1 MLVFSPFL
9 RTQRFLML
17 IATVQGLLMLGLYRA
32 FEHKMWP
39 ASDVFWSVPAWTL
52 VLILPVLLLLTIS
65 NERLVKGAA
74 YCLLLA
80 GILTLSGF
88 YIGSQ
93 LSPEGHS
100 SEGSVLVAFALCMIV
115 AVFKGLMYVQQRA
128 SGEPRSYP
136 LLFSI
141 SWRNFLVMA
150 LALLF
155 VGIVGLLLLLWS
167 ALFDAIGVG
176 FFEYLF
182 SRDWFLFPLLGFAFG
197 VGVALF
203 REMSHIIDS
212 ITRLLQGMI
221 RFLLPLLVVMTVG
234 FLLTLVFVGLPAL
247 WGTGFGTGLVL
258 WLTALL
264 LFFVNAVYQDGRGD
278 PAYSQGVHRL
288 IYGGLLALPVLSLIS
303 GYGLWLRIDQ
313 YGLSVERIFAGFIWL
328 VLGLFALGYAF
339 SILRRRDDWTLGL
352 ASVNTNM
359 GLVVLTMVVL
369 LNSPVIDPRAMTV
382 SSQLSR
388 LDEGLAT
395 IDEVDLQYFR
405 MNLAKPG
412 AQAVASLKAEY
423 GESHPHL
430 AWAGAGMGQIMT
442 EAARAENFWSQVVL
456 QPADLDVP
464 ESLMVAFNQS
474 HHWFGMSR
482 AMITTFDLSGDGN
495 AEYVLFNTTSGL
507 PLQGWFFLETPSGW
521 KIGVLSPRSFQT
533 VDAQFVDALEAGR
546 VSLEPRLLSDIRV
559 GNTVFQPNMQ
569 VGGNIATF
577 RSPRPMQPHRA
588 DFITVNGVNG
598 VSGAVENP
606 PSIIIDE

>member
-1 MLVFSPFL
+1 
-9 RTQRFLML
+9 ML

-39 ASDVFWSVPAWTL
+39 ATDVFWAVPAWTL
-52 VLILPVLLLLTIS
+52 VLILPVLMLLTIS
-65 NERLVKGAA
+65 NERPAKGAA
-74 YCLLLA
+74 YCLALA
-80 GILTLSGF
+80 GVLTLSGF
-88 YIGSQ
+88 YVGSQ
-93 LSPEGHS
+93 LSAEGHS
-100 SEGSVLVAFALCMIV
+100 SEGPVLVAFALCMIV

-128 SGEPRSYP
+128 SGEPLSYP
-136 LLFSI
+136 LLFSL

-247 WGTGFGTGLVL
+247 WDTGFGTGLVL
-258 WLTALL
+258 WLAALL

-288 IYGGLLALPVLSLIS
+288 IYGGLLALPVLSLVS

-313 YGLSVERIFAGFIWL
+313 YGLSVERIFAGVIWL
-328 VLGLFALGYAF
+328 VLALFALGYSF
-339 SILRRRDDWTLGL
+339 SILRLRDGWTLGL

-359 GLVVLTMVVL
+359 GLVVLATVVL

-382 SSQLSR
+382 SSQLNR

-395 IDEVDLQYFR
+395 IDEVDLQYFTVH
-405 MNLAKPG
+405 LAKPG
-412 AQAVASLKAEY
+412 AQALASLKAEY
-423 GESHPHL
+423 GESHPQL
-430 AWAGAGMGQIMT
+430 AWEGANIVQFTT
-442 EAARAENFWSQVVL
+442 EGDVAEKFWNLVVR
-456 QPADLDVP
+456 QPADLVVP

-474 HHWFGMSR
+474 HQWFGISS
-482 AMITTFDLSGDGN
+482 AMLTTLDLSGDGN
-495 AEYVLFNTTSGL
+495 AEYVLFNTTRGL

-521 KIGVLSPRSFQT
+521 SVGVLSPRSFNI
-533 VDAQFVDALEAGR
+533 VDVQFVNALEAGL

-559 GNTVFQPNMQ
+559 GNTVFQPNLQ
-569 VGGNIATF
+569 VGGNIGTF
-577 RSPRPMQPHRA
+577 RSLQPGQPHRA
-588 DFITVNGVNG
+588 DAITVSGGV
-598 VSGAVENP
+598 VSP
-606 PSIIIDE
+606 PAMVIEE